1 MIQQIAL
8 DLIFTRKDARKLDDA
23 AVRGLVSSIGE
34 VGIINP
40 LRVRPVIRHVAGV
53 ETDAFEVT
61 AGAHR
66 LKAARKIGL
75 ETVPCIVAD
84 DDDLH
89 AELAM
94 IDENLMRTEMGT
106 GDRNAAFA
114 RRRAI
119 YLEIHP
125 ETEAG
130 AIRAAAMNAALG
142 NNVDAQ
148 CAPTFAEAT
157 SEALGVSKR
166 FVQVAAEL
174 GDKIAPEVVDM
185 VRGTEKDAKTY
196 FVALKDMPPE
206 QQIAKV
212 RRDIENAEK
221 RRSLEKKMANDSRIA
236 QLSGAER
243 FAQWILE
250 RSDLSELDVVI
261 GWLNSVK
268 AKDVITIL
276 TREAA

>member
-23 AVRGLVSSIGE
+23 AVRGLVSSISE

-40 LRVRPVIRHVAGV
+40 LRVRPVMRHVAGV
-53 ETDAFEVT
+53 ETDAYEVT

-94 IDENLMRTEMGT
+94 IDENLMRAELGT
-106 GDRNAAFA
+106 GDRNAALA

-119 YLEIHP
+119 YLELHP
-125 ETEAG
+125 ETAAG
-130 AIRAAAMNAALG
+130 KAQALGMNAAIG

-148 CAPTFAEAT
+148 RAPTFSEAT
-157 SEALGVSKR
+157 ADAIGVSKR
-166 FVQVAAEL
+166 FVEVAAEL
-174 GDKIAPEVVDM
+174 GEKIAPEVVEM

-196 FVALKDMPPE
+196 FMAMKDMPAE

-212 RRDIENAEK
+212 KRDLETAEK
-221 RRSLEKKMANDSRIA
+221 RKTLEKKLANENRVA
-236 QLSGAER
+236 QLTDAER
-243 FAQWILE
+243 FAEWILE

-261 GWLNSVK
+261 GWLNGTK
-268 AKDVITIL
+268 AKDVVAVL
-276 TREAA
+276 RREAA